1 MLKINTKKKN
11 VKLFI
16 KSHLNLIKNYFPTT
30 SNLKGEPLQAETL
43 FEELTIYKNF
53 CNDLKDENL
62 RLRTT
67 NIKIEV
73 KKYISIQFNFSTINI
88 FLIKSKKL
96 KTMKKLFRI

>member
-1 MLKINTKKKN
+1 M
-11 VKLFI
+11 
-16 KSHLNLIKNYFPTT
+16 KNYFPST

-43 FEELTIYKNF
+43 FEELIIYKNF

-73 KKYISIQFNFSTINI
+73 RRNLLNLNNLLIV
-88 FLIKSKKL
+88 IKSKK
-96 KTMKKLFRI
+96 